1 MVKLVKLVKLVKPGD
16 ASIASRQ
23 PQRGRGFLEDVGGD
37 E

>member
-1 MVKLVKLVKLVKPGD
+1 MVKLVKSGD

-23 PQRGRGFLEDVGGD
+23 PQRGRGFLEDVIGD